1 MHKIKTFFKKYGIF
15 YLFILPDYFF
25 FTLFLLV
32 PIIMSIFIAFE
43 HYSLTKGILNSNFV
57 GFSNFIS
64 LFNDPIFYTALK
76 NTIIFTVVTVPYGII
91 IALILASLINSFST
105 SIQSIFRSAF
115 YLPGV
120 VSGVILSMAWI
131 WIFDPSTGLANMIL
145 SFFHLPTFYWL
156 HSPTTSL
163 LSIMLSGMLMAP
175 GGAII
180 LYLAG
185 MSRIPKEYYEAAELD
200 GATSF
205 QKWVKITVP
214 LLEPTTLFLL
224 VTNTIGSFQVFTSVY
239 VMTSGGPGYSSDV
252 LGYDIY
258 NRAFNFYNFG
268 QASAESLIL
277 WAFVGIF
284 AFFEFRRFS
293 KVVKF

>member
-1 MHKIKTFFKKYGIF
+1 MA
-15 YLFILPDYFF
+15 
-25 FTLFLLV
+25 
-32 PIIMSIFIAFE
+32 IFIAFE
-43 HYSLTKGILNSNFV
+43 HYSLTKGILRSNFV
-57 GFSNFIS
+57 GFNNFIR
-64 LFNDPIFYTALK
+64 LFNDPIFHAALI
-76 NTIIFTVVTVPYGII
+76 NTIIFTVVTVPYGIV
-91 IALILASLINSFST
+91 IALILASLINSFSPP
-105 SIQSIFRSAF
+105 IQSIFRSAF

-120 VSGVILSMAWI
+120 ISGVILSMTWI
-131 WIFDPSTGLANMIL
+131 WIFDPSIGLANMVL
-145 SFFHLPTFYWL
+145 SFLHLPTLYWL

-175 GGAII
+175 GGSII

-185 MSRIPKEYYEAAELD
+185 MSRIPREFYEAAELD

-205 QKWVKITVP
+205 QKWINVTIP

-224 VTNTIGSFQVFTSVY
+224 VTNTIGSFQIFTSVY

-268 QASAESLIL
+268 QASAESLVL
-277 WAFVGIF
+277 WAIVGTF
-284 AFFEFRRFS
+284 AIFEFRRFS